1 MPRLRL
7 FTVAAPFMAA
17 GVLIVF
23 LSQPGH
29 IAVIADRSAGASPSY
44 IQRGDRVE
52 KHYQAYSDLLAEYY
66 ESLLSAVK
74 DSAPDLLAHF
84 QAPKPDPIPYGY
96 QTLPAITS
104 DALAAEHSGAR
115 TAAYSWPWTDRLI
128 DGERRKILRSMA
140 DLRHAGAMKPLG
152 GTPTFERLARDYRRM
167 RERHRNIDAHV
178 RYNRFWQAVV
188 AADRSEYDRR
198 TALQKEALEL
208 QKILAA
214 LQSPHAAFEG
224 SADGLK
230 AIDAPRATGIAANLI
245 NREALLTERIH
256 SAIHR
261 VEVPVFI
268 NLERSNDEWVFRVP
282 VFTDIEDQDFVAAL
296 KRIVESTWQLKEQNK
311 AFRVE
316 LDVSYV
322 STDFLYADLAKP
334 SRGAQLDLGRH
345 LKRFPS
351 GGAILTTGALTT
363 HVQDYAIVLGPH
375 AVAPR
380 VLAHEFGH
388 ILGFRDGYIRGYKNL
403 GVNGFRITEVVALPN
418 DIMAAPAT
426 GLVFPAHF
434 ERLIEGAAKTTQPL
448 VPEPGRSKGTRVP
461 SQA

>member
-1 MPRLRL
+1 
-7 FTVAAPFMAA
+7 
-17 GVLIVF
+17 
-23 LSQPGH
+23 
-29 IAVIADRSAGASPSY
+29 
-44 IQRGDRVE
+44 
-52 KHYQAYSDLLAEYY
+52 
-66 ESLLSAVK
+66 
-74 DSAPDLLAHF
+74 
-84 QAPKPDPIPYGY
+84 
-96 QTLPAITS
+96 
-104 DALAAEHSGAR
+104 
-115 TAAYSWPWTDRLI
+115 
-128 DGERRKILRSMA
+128 
-140 DLRHAGAMKPLG
+140 
-152 GTPTFERLARDYRRM
+152 
-167 RERHRNIDAHV
+167 RHRNIDAHV

-434 ERLIEGAAKTTQPL
+434 ERLIESAAKTTQPL